1 MDDGSIVGKIEDLN
15 AIAAKL
21 DELFRS
27 IGLSMNY
34 PKCHIMTESRCLM
47 MYPYLNRMQHHLTDS
62 EDGLKVLGT
71 PIGGGEYV
79 NTVLSECLA
88 NVNAF
93 LFWTMSCCAFASS
106 NSARF
111 CRQFSTSH

>member
-88 NVNAF
+88 KVY
-93 LFWTMSCCAFASS
+93 T
-106 NSARF
+106 F
-111 CRQFSTSH
+111 CDKLKRLE

>member
-1 MDDGSIVGKIEDLN
+1 MAFASGWHIWYLDDGSIGGKIEDLN
-15 AIAAKL
+15 AIEAKL

-71 PIGGGEYV
+71 PIGGGEYG
-79 NTVLSECLA
+79 SI
-88 NVNAF
+88 
-93 LFWTMSCCAFASS
+93 
-106 NSARF
+106 
-111 CRQFSTSH
+111 